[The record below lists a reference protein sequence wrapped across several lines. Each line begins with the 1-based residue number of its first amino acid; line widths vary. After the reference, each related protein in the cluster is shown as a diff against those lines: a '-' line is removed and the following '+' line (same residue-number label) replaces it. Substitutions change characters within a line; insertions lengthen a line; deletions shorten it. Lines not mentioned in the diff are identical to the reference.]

1 MDACYIDYDDTVIG
15 RIEVLDSYN
24 FYGSAPGGAN
34 EKQALDIIRY
44 AIEKILAWTPDDA
57 VLKFDSYM
65 IRIMNLEKVI
75 SYIRYPVEVPY
86 GSPRYILSLLY
97 PEKVHLDWEKLVGEV
112 FEDVLESARRK
123 EQSKGTDKVETL
135 KQFPREYFSGTE
147 GFKRFC
153 CCIKYVIENYKPM
166 SSVEEI
172 FSFFCSPQGKHLL
185 YEFRLKVPAD
195 QFSIDLLSV
204 LRYITREEPDSE
216 LYFSYYTFQQEYA
229 LATSASEE
237 LN

>member
-1 MDACYIDYDDTVIG
+1 MDTCYIDYDDTVIG

-24 FYGSAPGGAN
+24 YYGSAPGGVN

-57 VLKFDSYM
+57 ILKFDSYM

-86 GSPRYILSLLY
+86 GSTRYILSLLY
-97 PEKVHLDWEKLVGEV
+97 PDKVHLDREKLVGEV

-123 EQSKGTDKVETL
+123 EQSKGTDKLETL
-135 KQFPREYFSGTE
+135 KQFPREYFSGSE
-147 GFKRFC
+147 GFMRFC

-172 FSFFCSPQGKHLL
+172 FSFFCSSQGKHLL

-195 QFSIDLLSV
+195 QFSIELLSV

-237 LN
+237 SK